1 MHALG
6 FSFKTEHPEVSETD
20 YLERDPQLRSMILAE
35 AKSRAVARHHPGDV
49 VIGSDQVG
57 SVDGDLLEKPGT
69 PSRAIS
75 QLKQCSGKI
84 ATFYTSVCV
93 TAPTFVA
100 PSVCV
105 TTQLQ
110 FRALTEHEI
119 SRYVEHD
126 NPVDCAGAFKIERAG
141 LLLFDRVR
149 SDDPSAL
156 IGLPVIATLSLL
168 RKAGFDPL
176 RTLSA

>member
-1 MHALG
+1 M
-6 FSFKTEHPEVSETD
+6 SETD
-20 YLERDPQLRSMILAE
+20 YLEHDPQLRSMILAE
-35 AKSRAVARHHPGDV
+35 AKGRAVAQRRPGDI
-49 VIGSDQVG
+49 VIGCDQVG

-93 TAPTFVA
+93 SAPTLVA
-100 PSVCV
+100 QSVCV
-105 TTQLQ
+105 TTELQ
-110 FRALTEHEI
+110 FRDLSEHEI

-126 NPVDCAGAFKIERAG
+126 NPVDCAGAFKIERSG

-168 RKAGFDPL
+168 RNAGFDPFSA
-176 RTLSA
+176 LSS